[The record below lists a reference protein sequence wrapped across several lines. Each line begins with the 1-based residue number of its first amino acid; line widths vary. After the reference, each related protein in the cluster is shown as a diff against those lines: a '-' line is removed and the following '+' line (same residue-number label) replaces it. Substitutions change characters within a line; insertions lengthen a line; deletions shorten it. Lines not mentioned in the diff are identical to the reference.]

1 MSAMLISYRLFISEL
16 LGDEPPPLLF
26 SDSPRMLKYVIIIL
40 NTKLIFNPL
49 NIFICLSILLSQWL
63 CNCFMLLLWLQ
74 LKVDEAKEIVTD
86 QWKDLEEAEAEE
98 EAFEDSDQDG
108 ELSDSDG
115 SSTSE
120 E

>member
-1 MSAMLISYRLFISEL
+1 
-16 LGDEPPPLLF
+16 
-26 SDSPRMLKYVIIIL
+26 
-40 NTKLIFNPL
+40 
-49 NIFICLSILLSQWL
+49 
-63 CNCFMLLLWLQ
+63 MLLLWLQ

-115 SSTSE
+115 STSE